1 MRIYTAFIIDGC
13 IKTPIST
20 PQKILTNAIWEI
32 EGKTANTQE
41 KKDKFQ
47 EQGVY
52 FEVGY
57 TDITLDEHART
68 NLEWIA
74 GKCTE
79 TLITFIH
86 SGYSKNDN
94 QAVWKWVRQ

>member
-57 TDITLDEHART
+57 ADMNAKDIEKMGLDQ
-68 NLEWIA
+68 LA
-74 GKCTE
+74 GKCTKS
-79 TLITFIH
+79 LAIFIY
-86 SGYSKNDN
+86 SGHLNKYTKYP
-94 QAVWKWVRQ
+94 AWKWVQ